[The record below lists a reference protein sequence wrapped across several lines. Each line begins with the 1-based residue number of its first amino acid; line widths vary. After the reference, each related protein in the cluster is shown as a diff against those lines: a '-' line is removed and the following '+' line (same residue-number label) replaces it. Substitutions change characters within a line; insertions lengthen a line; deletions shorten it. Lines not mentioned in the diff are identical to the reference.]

1 MKIFKLLLISAL
13 SLLYISSYSQDS
25 NFTKESKQDTLE
37 SKKYSCPMHAD
48 VKSDKPGTC
57 PKCGMNLTAPKKEGM
72 KMAYC
77 CPMHAD
83 VKSDKPGTCPK
94 CGMGLKKTKQ
104 N

>member
-25 NFTKESKQDTLE
+25 NFNKKSKQDTLE
-37 SKKYSCPMHAD
+37 SEKYSCPMHPG
-48 VKSDKPGTC
+48 VKSGKPGTC

-83 VKSDKPGTCPK
+83 VKSDKAGTCPK